1 MFAIDKFLSEL
12 KRLTQALSTANRV
25 LITAPGAAD
34 GDSVG
39 AQLALKM
46 MIEHRFPQAK
56 VFIINDEP
64 IPARY
69 QFMAG
74 IESLLT
80 PETAHLT
87 GSEKFDVGI
96 LVDGGIDRAGRLV
109 SYFQRCPITCFIDHH
124 LISYEYP
131 YSIRMVEPK
140 ASATTQLIFE
150 LSQTQ
155 FFDMPLTRN
164 FAQAIF
170 LGLIFDTGFFRHPNT
185 TPEVLELGAKLLR
198 TGFDFTQV
206 GERGLLERTFN
217 SVKLVSTVLANTET
231 RAGGRLIWAALTQDC
246 LKKHHAV
253 EDDREGIIDQLL
265 LTTGV
270 EAAVVFFELPTGQT
284 RISLRSRSRF
294 DVAAF
299 ARSLTEH
306 GGGHDRAAGALL
318 EKPIGEAVPWVL
330 ARLDADFEEFLKR
343 KL

>member
-1 MFAIDKFLSEL
+1 MAK
-12 KRLTQALSTANRV
+12 RV

-46 MIEHRFPQAK
+46 MIEHRFSQVK

-64 IPARY
+64 IPPRY
-69 QFMAG
+69 EFMAG

-80 PETAHLT
+80 PETAKLT
-87 GSEKFDVGI
+87 PQDKFDVGI

-109 SYFQRCPITCFIDHH
+109 EYFKRCPVTTFIDHH
-124 LISYEYP
+124 LISFEYP
-131 YSIRMVEPK
+131 YSIRIVEPK

-150 LSQTQ
+150 LSQTPY
-155 FFDMPLTRN
+155 FATPCSRA

-185 TPEVLELGAKLLR
+185 SPEVLELGAKLLR

-217 SVKLVSTVLANTET
+217 SLKLLSSTLAKAEM
-231 RAGGRLIWAALTQDC
+231 RMGGKIIWAALRQQMMQQ
-246 LKKHHAV
+246 HQAV
-253 EDDREGIIDQLL
+253 DDDREGIIDQLL

-270 EAAVVFFELPTGQT
+270 EVALIFFELTSGQT
-284 RISLRSRSRF
+284 RLSLRSRSRF
-294 DVAAF
+294 DVATF

-318 EKPIGEAVPWVL
+318 ELKIEEAMPWVL
-330 ARLDADFEEFLKR
+330 GKLDADFDDFMKR
-343 KL
+343 LS